1 MIIVFDKP
9 TALNPTGSSSP
20 DYVPLIPPR
29 AHASHLF
36 PFTLPRPSHGGQSPA
51 GLRFLASMSNAGSQ
65 ALHLGFV
72 QLGNLLEVERTIL
85 PLLDVFAGAFQA
97 GGTFGKRAFIS
108 TLLGVGGKQSV
119 EDFGVP
125 EVFRCQAG
133 RGLALCAVGCPKA
146 ALRKGTVCREGLRR
160 NFSSARLLSDSREML
175 LAELWGAWL
184 LAHRSRRCW
193 TGRTGCVGVWWA
205 PCTACGHISTAWHSS
220 GGMSWAGCGALCSC
234 SPGRY
239 RHPRRVM
246 GWTLI
251 TAVCRLLCGG
261 DTPLLARV
269 ILDGGKITSEFCLS
283 SPVLWCSPAQDK
295 AAPGSLC
302 LSLSLAL

>member
-29 AHASHLF
+29 ARASHLF

-65 ALHLGFV
+65 PLHLGFV
-72 QLGNLLEVERTIL
+72 QLGNLLEAERTIIL
-85 PLLDVFAGAFQA
+85 PPPRCVCRCFPGWWHLWKTCLYLHLVGCWWKAEH
-97 GGTFGKRAFIS
+97 GGLWCPG
-108 TLLGVGGKQSV
+108 GVSVPGGLWP
-119 EDFGVP
+119 GP
-125 EVFRCQAG
+125 LC
-133 RGLALCAVGCPKA
+133 RGLSKGRA

-160 NFSSARLLSDSREML
+160 NFISARLLSDSREML

-220 GGMSWAGCGALCSC
+220 GGMEWCPELGEGWMWCPLQLQSREVPAPQEGDGMDTDNCSLQTAVW
-234 SPGRY
+234 GRY
-239 RHPRRVM
+239 SSARTCYL
-246 GWTLI
+246 GW
-251 TAVCRLLCGG
+251 R
-261 DTPLLARV
+261 
-269 ILDGGKITSEFCLS
+269 KNY
-283 SPVLWCSPAQDK
+283 Q
-295 AAPGSLC
+295 
-302 LSLSLAL
+302 